1 MKSTRLLANDE
12 LGVSNVNGHWH
23 YLRSTGVV
31 SEGWY
36 ICEWRRLLLMDIEE
50 FDVVWR
56 DKCRPSRAE
65 ESGCQSRVKILP
77 SSELP
82 P

>member
-50 FDVVWR
+50 FDVV
-56 DKCRPSRAE
+56 
-65 ESGCQSRVKILP
+65 
-77 SSELP
+77 
-82 P
+82 